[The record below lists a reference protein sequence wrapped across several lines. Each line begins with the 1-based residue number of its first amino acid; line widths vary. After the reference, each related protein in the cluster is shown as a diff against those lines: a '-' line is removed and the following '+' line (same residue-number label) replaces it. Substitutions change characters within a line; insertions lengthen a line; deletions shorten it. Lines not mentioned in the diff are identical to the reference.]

1 MKHLGGCQ
9 LEGLGAVGFP
19 PETADAATGQ
29 DPGEERIARIVLGD
43 ISQGNRHQQQVR
55 VARAEAYK
63 LFKGEPLGNEVEG
76 RSHMV
81 SRDVLDTV
89 ESIMPSLMEIFAGGN
104 EVATCS
110 PVGREDEHTAELLT
124 RVLNYQFLTL
134 MGGFVL
140 LYSWIK
146 DSLVY
151 GVGVIKLTWKREST
165 FLEDAIPTPMTGEQL
180 EVLRSMP
187 GIEVV
192 TAEPVQPP
200 TPLLGV
206 PVPMQYQNVVL
217 RRETV
222 LRASPDA
229 EVVDPADFGYD
240 PTATDL
246 DGAKFVYH
254 RTRRTLS
261 ELLDLQDRGVYRNVD
276 RVRDA
281 LSGAGGG
288 SAWSNADD
296 PMSGSAAEK
305 DDRFAADGLTSPARF
320 GETSGEQEHL
330 GRREVDVY
338 EWWGLLDRENEGRLV
353 PYLVAIAAGVVI
365 RCEENPFGHK
375 EHPFVMLRPILD
387 PHRMEG
393 LGYGDLC
400 GEFQKTKTSILRQFL
415 DNLSFVNNAMTV
427 VDRNANVEMKSLLNP
442 RPGGVVRT
450 DRMDGVRR
458 EAIQPLSG
466 PAIQALEFV
475 QTLQESRTG
484 VTRYNQGMDSRS
496 LNKTAT
502 GLSAIM
508 GASVQRLKLI
518 ARLMAETG
526 IRGVFRKMVALN
538 QQFSDPGFVMRI
550 HGEPLT
556 IAPDDIDGRFDVTV
570 DVGVSAGKEE
580 MVQTQMLQLLQLS
593 PMLVQ
598 AGVMVPE
605 NLRNVVSRL
614 LSSWGYKDPE
624 PFLSPPGDPGMGAA
638 VGVPQQAASPGLNLP
653 QLAADR
659 EMQRQR
665 GGAALGHLGG

>member
-1 MKHLGGCQ
+1 M
-9 LEGLGAVGFP
+9 EDWAVGLAP
-19 PETADAATGQ
+19 NPAEEIPEQ
-29 DPGEERIARIVLGD
+29 DPGEERIARIVMGD
-43 ISQGNRHQQQVR
+43 ITLGNRHQQQVR
-55 VARAEAYK
+55 VARTEAYK
-63 LFKGEPLGNEVEG
+63 LYKGEPLGNEADG
-76 RSHMV
+76 RSRMV

-89 ESIMPSLMEIFAGGN
+89 ESVMPSLMEIFAGGD

-110 PVGREDEHTAELLT
+110 PVGREDEHAAELLT

-140 LYSWIK
+140 LYTWIK
-146 DSLVY
+146 DALVY
-151 GVGVIKLTWKREST
+151 GAGVVKLTWERESKPVEEPVPAP
-165 FLEDAIPTPMTGEQL
+165 LTGEQM
-180 EVLRSMP
+180 EALRSMP
-187 GIEVV
+187 GVEVV
-192 TAEPVQPP
+192 AAEPVQPP
-200 TPLLGV
+200 PVMGIAV
-206 PVPMQYQNVVL
+206 PVYYRNVVL
-217 RRETV
+217 RREAV
-222 LRASPDA
+222 LKASPAA

-240 PTATDL
+240 PSATDL
-246 DGAKFVYH
+246 DRAKFVYH
-254 RTRRTLS
+254 RVRRTLS
-261 ELLDLQDRGVYRNVD
+261 ELLDLQDKGVYRNVD
-276 RVRDA
+276 RVRDTLA
-281 LSGAGGG
+281 GAGGG
-288 SAWSNADD
+288 LGWSGGDD
-296 PMSGSAAEK
+296 PMTGSAAEK

-320 GETSGEQEHL
+320 GEEPGGKDHL

-338 EWWGLLDRENEGRLV
+338 EWWGLLDRGNDGRLT
-353 PYLVAIAAGVVI
+353 PYLVSIAAGVVI

-375 EHPFVMLRPILD
+375 EHPFVLLRPILD
-387 PHRMEG
+387 LHRMEG
-393 LGYGDLC
+393 IGYGDLC

-415 DNLSFVNNAMTV
+415 DNLSFVNNAITV

-526 IRGVFRKMVALN
+526 IRDIFRKMIALN

-556 IAPDDIDGRFDVTV
+556 IAPDDIEGRFDVTV
-570 DVGVSAGKEE
+570 DVGVAAGKEGQI
-580 MVQTQMLQLLQLS
+580 QTQMLQLLQLS

-598 AGVMVPE
+598 AGVMAPE
-605 NLRNVVSRL
+605 NLRHVVSKL
-614 LSSWGYKDPE
+614 LSSWGYKDLE
-624 PFLSPPGDPGMGAA
+624 AFLSPQQIPVMGP
-638 VGVPQQAASPGLNLP
+638 VGGVPPGGYQGPELNLP
-653 QLAADR
+653 RLAAAR

-665 GGAALGHLGG
+665 GVAAVGPVGG